1 MSAPDVGDF
10 APSLAVQDVDGR
22 VLQLATLWQDGP
34 LLLTFLRHFGCP
46 MCKAF
51 VAQLRQVYPELQ
63 ALGVEIATVTMGR
76 PDMTQE
82 FCRQQSV
89 PFACLADPE
98 RLVYQA
104 YGLIDSFIGATHPT
118 TWVAYARSVLRG
130 NLPRPMPLGTPHGQL
145 SGAFLIDQQGV
156 VRFAH
161 RNQTAA
167 DNPSNEQLLAAVHPL
182 AQPVLP
188 RQ

>member
-1 MSAPDVGDF
+1 MSAPQVGDL
-10 APSLAVQDVDGR
+10 APNIAVQDVDGR
-22 VLQLATLWQDGP
+22 VLQLDTLWQDGP

-51 VAQLRQVYPELQ
+51 VAQLREVYPELQ
-63 ALGVEIATVTMGR
+63 SLGVEIATMTMGR
-76 PDMTQE
+76 PDMTRE
-82 FCRQQSV
+82 FCRQQDI

-98 RLVYQA
+98 RQVYQA
-104 YGLIDSFIGATHPT
+104 YGLIDSLIGATHPT
-118 TWVAYARSVLRG
+118 TWLSYARSVLRG
-130 NLPRPMPLGTPHGQL
+130 HLPAPMPLGTPHGQL

-167 DNPSNEQLLAAVHPL
+167 DNPSNEQLLAAVHQL
-182 AQPVLP
+182 APPVLVE
-188 RQ
+188 Q